1 MSIIRDE
8 TVKIDVLPRRFRKAT
23 KQLATLGP
31 ASSTFEMIEKLF
43 LSGADIFRLNFSH
56 GEHSEKTKLVDT
68 IRAVEKKYDHPIAI
82 LGDLQGPKLRVG
94 KFVNDEK
101 VFLKDGQTFCF
112 DMEES
117 EGDDSRVQ
125 LPHPEI
131 LKTLQPGDTLLLD
144 DGKLRM
150 EVVQTDFSGVY
161 PYTGSVDCTV
171 VVGGALSNRKGVN
184 TPSIVLPISP
194 LTPKDRK
201 DLEFMLTLEIDWAA
215 LSFVQ
220 TPDDIREIKELAGD
234 KVKIMAK
241 LEKPSA
247 IEYLDDIVELSDGIM
262 VARGDLGV
270 EMNPWDVPLIQK
282 RIVKTC
288 QNMGK
293 PCVIATQMMESMIE
307 NPTPTRAEASDCGTA
322 IFDTADAV
330 MLSAESAAGKFPVE
344 SVTMQQLIINKIES
358 DPTYKKDLASFT
370 PKALGMN
377 AKDPTVAITM
387 AARTVADISASKA
400 LLCFTSSGGTV
411 MRAARFRPSVPIIA
425 ACYNKE
431 IARQLA
437 MVWGVYPIVVPTP
450 VDGKFDLSSEVQKLC
465 DLSCEKGYADADSD
479 LLTVIAGLPF
489 GTVGVCNYLRVVAAQ
504 GPDSWYDMSDE
515 GEGIMRPYSSEGSF

>member
-1 MSIIRDE
+1 
-8 TVKIDVLPRRFRKAT
+8 
-23 KQLATLGP
+23 
-31 ASSTFEMIEKLF
+31 
-43 LSGADIFRLNFSH
+43 
-56 GEHSEKTKLVDT
+56 
-68 IRAVEKKYDHPIAI
+68 
-82 LGDLQGPKLRVG
+82 
-94 KFVNDEK
+94 
-101 VFLKDGQTFCF
+101 
-112 DMEES
+112 
-117 EGDDSRVQ
+117 
-125 LPHPEI
+125 
-131 LKTLQPGDTLLLD
+131 
-144 DGKLRM
+144 
-150 EVVQTDFSGVY
+150 
-161 PYTGSVDCTV
+161 
-171 VVGGALSNRKGVN
+171 
-184 TPSIVLPISP
+184 
-194 LTPKDRK
+194 
-201 DLEFMLTLEIDWAA
+201 LEFMLTLEIDWAA